1 MVTVPERGF
10 AINKY
15 VLQLHGPFTLEK
27 TIEALSEIDLGGVMK
42 FLIKKELL
50 SAAKGAHGKY
60 VPDLKTQG
68 ELREKEKREKEKDV
82 KKKKTESLV
91 EKRESL

>member
-1 MVTVPERGF
+1 METVPERGF

-27 TIEALSEIDLGGVMK
+27 KIEALSEIDLGGVMK

-60 VPDLKTQG
+60 VSDLKTQG
-68 ELREKEKREKEKDV
+68 ELRERKNV
-82 KKKKTESLV
+82 KKKKM
-91 EKRESL
+91 

>member
-1 MVTVPERGF
+1 METVPERGF

-15 VLQLHGPFTLEK
+15 VLQLHGPSTSEK
-27 TIEALSEIDLGGVMK
+27 VIEALSEIDLGGVMK

-50 SAAKGAHGKY
+50 SSAKGTHGKY
-60 VPDLKTQG
+60 VADLKTQG

-82 KKKKTESLV
+82 KKKRENLV